1 MWEAIKNFFNYP
13 IIDWWSAP
21 IEAQEAIPATGTVE
35 AIPAVE
41 AAPAELIFQFSF
53 VNIILIIVIYLV
65 AKIFIK
71 YIKRYFKAHH
81 LTDKQLKIE
90 GKEIALWKLT
100 RQLIYL
106 VAFYI
111 FFLTLKIN
119 NPHLNLGSIFAY
131 EFFRIPNTEF
141 HIAVYHLFLTVAIVV
156 ITRITLNFIKVLILR
171 AGKKN
176 DRIDS
181 GTQYIYV
188 QLIKYFIYSVSAVV
202 LLRSFGMNL
211 DLFLTATTFLL
222 VGVGLG
228 LQTIFRDYFSGI
240 LLLLEGTIKVG
251 DVLEIETLNGQENF
265 VAKMVQINLRTSK
278 VETRNEKVLVI
289 PNSKLTHESVINWSA
304 GSRITRFMIPITLHY
319 GVDTDLV
326 KKILVECAEKHPEV
340 LKSRKPMV
348 RLLNFGHNGLELD
361 LVFWAKQNLY
371 IEILKSDIRFDM
383 DRALRE
389 NGITIPYPQTDVH
402 LNPRNL
408 ETKQSDNRKNLDIE

>member
-1 MWEAIKNFFNYP
+1 MWQTIKNFFNYP
-13 IIDWWSAP
+13 IINWWSTAT
-21 IEAQEAIPATGTVE
+21 EAKEAIPATATTEAVPFVE
-35 AIPAVE
+35 AVPS
-41 AAPAELIFQFSF
+41 ELVFQFSM
-53 VNIILIIVIYLV
+53 VNIILIVAIYLV

-90 GKEIALWKLT
+90 GKEIAVWKLT
-100 RQLIYL
+100 RQLVYL
-106 VAFYI
+106 IAFYI

-131 EFFRIPNTEF
+131 EFFRIPGTEF
-141 HIAVYHLFLTVAIVV
+141 HIAVYHLFLTSAIIVL
-156 ITRITLNFIKVLILR
+156 TRITLNFIKVIMLK
-171 AGKKN
+171 AAKKN

-181 GTQYIYV
+181 GTQYIYI
-188 QLIKYFIYSVSAVV
+188 QLIKYLIYCISAII

-228 LQTIFRDYFSGI
+228 LQSIFRDYFSGI
-240 LLLLEGTIKVG
+240 LLLIEGTIKVG
-251 DVLEIETLNGQENF
+251 DVLEIETLDKQENF
-265 VAKMVQINLRTSK
+265 IAKIVQINLRTSK
-278 VETRNEKVLVI
+278 VETRDEKVIVI

-304 GSRITRFMIPITLHY
+304 GSRVTRFLIPITLHY

-326 KKILVECAEKHPEV
+326 RKILVECAEKHGEV
-340 LKSRKPMV
+340 LKSRKPLV
-348 RLLNFGHNGLELD
+348 RLLNFGDYGLEMD

-371 IEILKSDIRFDM
+371 IEILKSEIRFDI
-383 DRALRE
+383 DKALRA

-402 LNPRNL
+402 LNPRNV
-408 ETKQSDNRKNLDIE
+408 ETKQSNFPPSTDTE

>member
-1 MWEAIKNFFNYP
+1 MNDIWETIRSFFNYP
-13 IIDWWSAP
+13 IIDWWSSP
-21 IEAQEAIPATGTVE
+21 VEAQDAISATETTEAVE
-35 AIPAVE
+35 AIEAV
-41 AAPAELIFQFSF
+41 PSELIFQFSII
-53 VNIILIIVIYLV
+53 NIILIFVIYLV
-65 AKIFIK
+65 AKIFVK

-111 FFLTLKIN
+111 FFLTLKVN

-141 HIAVYHLFLTVAIVV
+141 HIAVYHLFLIAAIIV
-156 ITRITLNFIKVLILR
+156 ITRISLNFIKVVILR
-171 AGKKN
+171 AAKKN
-176 DRIDS
+176 DRIDG
-181 GTQYIYV
+181 GTQYIYI
-188 QLIKYFIYSVSAVV
+188 QLIKYLIYSIATIIM
-202 LLRSFGMNL
+202 LRSLGMNL

-240 LLLLEGTIKVG
+240 LLLVEGTIKVG

-278 VETRNEKVLVI
+278 VQTRDEKVLVI

-304 GSRITRFMIPITLHY
+304 GSKITRFLIPITFHY
-319 GVDTDLV
+319 GVDSDLV
-326 KKILVECAEKHPEV
+326 RKILIECAEKHPEV
-340 LKSRKPMV
+340 LKSRKPIV
-348 RLLNFGHNGLELD
+348 RLLKFGDYGLEMD

-371 IEILKSDIRFDM
+371 IEILKSDIRFDI
-383 DRALRE
+383 DTAIRRH
-389 NGITIPYPQTDVH
+389 GITIPYPQTDIH
-402 LNPRNL
+402 LNPN
-408 ETKQSDNRKNLDIE
+408 QSGDFPVNNDTE